1 MSFQK
6 IQILKAH
13 KEKRTFPK
21 NIKEEEKIF
30 FLKEIIRSYQDIYIE
45 RYSNLYFINNL
56 FLDNN
61 FKTIKRKS
69 MKYRYFLKSIL
80 NYGLQIF
87 LDKDFYKY
95 LIYRFYLVLN
105 NVRRLF
111 LPLKEIEDCFWIT
124 DDVNWTNY
132 FHWLTDF
139 IPKIIL
145 YGDRY
150 PSRTLLMSKRF
161 MNNAPNFVIESL
173 ELAEIPFLVLE
184 NNVKYKIANI
194 DLIPRLAP
202 TGNQRSELLKGIASH
217 FRTNLSVKNKERR
230 RIYVSRKEVNNFP
243 KYNKRMIS
251 NESDFLDILE
261 SFNISLITLSGMSL
275 EKQINLFSEC
285 DLLIS
290 IHGAGLTNMLWMDK
304 GSNIIEI
311 RQKNPSNDNCYFSM
325 SSSLSHNYYYLQAE
339 KEGNPNNFQDQ
350 ELKLEPS
357 DLLNL
362 LKKIL

>member
-1 MSFQK
+1 
-6 IQILKAH
+6 
-13 KEKRTFPK
+13 
-21 NIKEEEKIF
+21 
-30 FLKEIIRSYQDIYIE
+30 
-45 RYSNLYFINNL
+45 
-56 FLDNN
+56 
-61 FKTIKRKS
+61 
-69 MKYRYFLKSIL
+69 
-80 NYGLQIF
+80 
-87 LDKDFYKY
+87 
-95 LIYRFYLVLN
+95 
-105 NVRRLF
+105 
-111 LPLKEIEDCFWIT
+111 
-124 DDVNWTNY
+124 
-132 FHWLTDF
+132 
-139 IPKIIL
+139 
-145 YGDRY
+145 
-150 PSRTLLMSKRF
+150 
-161 MNNAPNFVIESL
+161 
-173 ELAEIPFLVLE
+173 
-184 NNVKYKIANI
+184 
-194 DLIPRLAP
+194 
-202 TGNQRSELLKGIASH
+202 
-217 FRTNLSVKNKERR
+217 
-230 RIYVSRKEVNNFP
+230 
-243 KYNKRMIS
+243 MIS